1 MDKYSSFEMFM
12 IEVVNKANSI
22 SDLNELFDVKY
33 DALISTILNII
44 KTCGWWV
51 FIALCTLLALGPI
64 TFGLTMGSFL
74 LTPIGLIIGGVLG
87 IAAATI
93 IRQMYRNKELPLA
106 IKKVGTKYESSWK
119 AANGNIVQIDDLYKK
134 AVTDLLNAGKHSLSS
149 YAISLLNNF
158 LLK

>member
-51 FIALCTLLALGPI
+51 FIALCTLLALGPFA
-64 TFGLTMGSFL
+64 FGITMGGFL
-74 LTPIGLIIGGVLG
+74 LTPVGLIIGGVLG

-93 IRQMYRNKELPLA
+93 IRQMYKNKDLPLA
-106 IKKVGTKYESSWK
+106 IKNVGAKYEDTWK
-119 AANGNIVQIDDLYKK
+119 DANGNVVQIDDIYKK
-134 AVTDLLNAGKHSLSS
+134 AVADLLNAGKHSLSS
-149 YAISLLNNF
+149 YAIGLLNNF
-158 LLK
+158 MFK

>member
-1 MDKYSSFEMFM
+1 MDKYSSFEIFM

-51 FIALCTLLALGPI
+51 FIALCTLLALGPFA
-64 TFGLTMGSFL
+64 FGITMGGFL
-74 LTPIGLIIGGVLG
+74 LTPVGLIIGGILG

-93 IRQMYRNKELPLA
+93 IRQMYQNKELPLA
-106 IKKVGTKYESSWK
+106 IKNVGAKYEDTWK
-119 AANGNIVQIDDLYKK
+119 AANGDVKKIDYLFKK
-134 AVTDLLNAGKHSLSS
+134 AVSDLLHAGKHALSS
-149 YAISLLNNF
+149 CALGLLHNF
-158 LLK
+158 MFK

>member
-1 MDKYSSFEMFM
+1 MDKYSSFEIFM

-93 IRQMYRNKELPLA
+93 IRQMYRNKELPL
-106 IKKVGTKYESSWK
+106 GM
-119 AANGNIVQIDDLYKK
+119 LYK
-134 AVTDLLNAGKHSLSS
+134 
-149 YAISLLNNF
+149 
-158 LLK
+158 

>member
-1 MDKYSSFEMFM
+1 MDKYSSFEIFM

-51 FIALCTLLALGPI
+51 FIALCTLLALGPFA
-64 TFGLTMGSFL
+64 FGITMGGFL
-74 LTPIGLIIGGVLG
+74 LTPVGLIIGGVLG

-93 IRQMYRNKELPLA
+93 IRQMY
-106 IKKVGTKYESSWK
+106 
-119 AANGNIVQIDDLYKK
+119 
-134 AVTDLLNAGKHSLSS
+134 
-149 YAISLLNNF
+149 
-158 LLK
+158 

>member
-74 LTPIGLIIGGVLG
+74 LTPIGLIIGGVLFVKC
-87 IAAATI
+87 T
-93 IRQMYRNKELPLA
+93 E
-106 IKKVGTKYESSWK
+106 IK
-119 AANGNIVQIDDLYKK
+119 
-134 AVTDLLNAGKHSLSS
+134 
-149 YAISLLNNF
+149 NF
-158 LLK
+158 LWQLKK